1 MNNKKHPPTPED
13 SPAQKPAK
21 AAHPVPR
28 KDGFPQVSE
37 KTNLPD
43 HMPYQLVHVSALL
56 SLGVSRLFLSR
67 FDLGIREWR
76 VIAILGHYGPSS
88 ASDLVG
94 RAAFDKATVSRAIK
108 QLERNGMVG
117 RCAHPTDARR
127 QLIYLTEK
135 GVDLHDRVAPVSI
148 MRKRI
153 VESALSEKERESLRV
168 ILEKLRG
175 QLEWLNQEE
184 ALDNR
189 ETDD

>member
-1 MNNKKHPPTPED
+1 MNNKKHPPLPEN
-13 SPAQKPAK
+13 SPAQKPGV

-135 GVDLHDRVAPVSI
+135 GVELHDRVAPVSI

-153 VESALSEKERESLRV
+153 VESALSEKERESLRI